1 MISDSKGKKVSP
13 RQKAAE
19 LLLSRL
25 GDWKPVDPM
34 VEKDMTDR
42 ELALVDKQIEKMH
55 KKMLSMLEKAK
66 KE

>member
-1 MISDSKGKKVSP
+1 
-13 RQKAAE
+13 
-19 LLLSRL
+19 
-25 GDWKPVDPM
+25 M